1 MVDSSLIFSSFFFSS
16 RRRHTRCAL
25 VTGVQTCALPIYTLL
40 VVSGVPFV
48 LNEAIYEDLAYDTQ
62 ADFAPINVFAALPMV
77 LVATALAVLQ
87 EGIEEFLQD
96 QVELSGS
103 RLAGRSEEHTSE
115 LQSLMRIS
123 YAVFCLKK
131 KKKSLNRT
139 KTTILQPI
147 IRHRLTLPATKHT
160 RIMLHAEHK

>member
-103 RLAGRSEEHTSE
+103 RLAGWGPGLQALSE
-115 LQSLMRIS
+115 LIHGH
-123 YAVFCLKK
+123 
-131 KKKSLNRT
+131 RT
-139 KTTILQPI
+139 LAG
-147 IRHRLTLPATKHT
+147 ATKGAT
-160 RIMLHAEHK
+160 GSRALKTPQQRVMIRQK